1 MTLTTTDHGDTRNPV
16 PLVLPPE
23 PKTVAEAV
31 NSMHAAAAS
40 MENTLRRLERLIA
53 LEGEPPEMRTVV
65 INEGNTGVYQ
75 VIDKAA
81 WPAKSIGILNP
92 GSAAVYIGI
101 GGNSARTTS
110 RAPTCPGASAMVLP
124 VGAQDLE
131 LGCDPAVLGANTAVV
146 YVFRYVTVQRLS
158 LG

>member
-1 MTLTTTDHGDTRNPV
+1 MTLTQTQHAAVNTPD
-16 PLVLPPE
+16 PLVLPP
-23 PKTVAEAV
+23 KTIAEATT
-31 NSMHAAAAS
+31 SMHAAAVH
-40 MENTLRRLERLIA
+40 METIVTRLEHLLS
-53 LEGEPPEMRTVV
+53 LENEPPEMRTVA
-65 INEGNTGVYQ
+65 INDANNGVYQ

-92 GSAAVYIGI
+92 GTAPVFIGI

-110 RAPTCPGASAMVLP
+110 RAPTCPGASALVLP

-131 LGCDPAVLGANTAVV
+131 LGCDPAVLGALTAVV